1 MKKPSAVAASSIKQI
16 NQTNKK
22 KKGLNVTNTALIAK
36 QLKVY
41 LNVFNL
47 YGLNYFNLN

>member
-1 MKKPSAVAASSIKQI
+1 MKKQAAVSASSKKQI
-16 NQTNKK
+16 TQKK
-22 KKGLNVTNTALIAK
+22 TKRLNVTNTALIAK

-47 YGLNYFNLN
+47 YSLNYFILI